1 MIIDLHTQI
10 WSHLDQLGPNV
21 AALFRERDKQQSGR
35 SDGAPQRH
43 EREMQC
49 VDISVV
55 LGYRSQRTG
64 ALVPNELV
72 AEYVAAKPKAR
83 LGIGAVDPLM
93 DDPVGQVNQI
103 SDLGLVGVTM
113 SPAGQGFHPTHS
125 QAMRVYERCCEL
137 GMPIFI
143 TLHAPM
149 DTQAVLEFGRP
160 MLWDEVARNYPDL
173 SILIGHLGHPWI
185 DETLLLLDKH
195 ASIYA
200 DVAGV
205 ASSPWQLYQALLA
218 AQSLGVMNKLLFGS
232 GFPRETPA
240 KAIEYMYSVNQFS
253 QGTGLPN
260 VPRSLVRDIVERNSL
275 ACLGIDVELPTPQ
288 VEVSSEM
295 PVASEVGNQL
305 TD

>member
-1 MIIDLHTQI
+1 M
-10 WSHLDQLGPNV
+10 V
-21 AALFRERDKQQSGR
+21 RR
-35 SDGAPQRH
+35 QRH

-93 DDPVGQVNQI
+93 DDPVGQINQI

-195 ASIYA
+195 SGIYA

-205 ASSPWQLYQALLA
+205 ASSPWQLYQALLS

-288 VEVSSEM
+288 VEIRQ
-295 PVASEVGNQL
+295 GNTCDFRSRQSIDGL
-305 TD
+305 IVLPADRLIWHGN